1 MQRRMKLCSEGFRK
15 FYEIAY
21 VNTDDPAEAT
31 ERMGKA
37 MSLIAEELHLGK
49 VDIRVEAPATMYAP
63 EGIDIT
69 ALYFLSDLGCEIGD
83 MVEHAFVTGENGCV
97 WVYLY
102 PEKGYHWNE
111 EDKEAVAFLAQ
122 NIFVITGRAR
132 VMGMMAQ
139 MNKVDTL
146 TGTANV
152 AGLQQFCGML
162 LSKDI
167 FDQYTYILLN
177 VKDFSSINRRFGI
190 QKGVELLRRY
200 GKILQNFVHCDEI
213 IASSGGDSFV
223 VLVQNERVEEILEE
237 LRSVSLL
244 DIDGDE
250 SIEIQVRAGVYPIQ
264 PGDTMNEV
272 MNNSAIALN
281 HAKQSLNQDF
291 VIYSDMMMVQ
301 ILKEKEISSIFPKA
315 LKEKEFSVYYRSKG
329 NITPEFISDCDAMVR
344 WMRDGQIVP
353 TLEFVP
359 ILEREGSIRDLD
371 FYVLDQVCQDVRRWM
386 NDGKEDIHVTVHFS
400 KLHKKGEL
408 LNSHIRYTLERYE
421 IPEEFVSVE

>member
-1 MQRRMKLCSEGFRK
+1 MKLCSEGFRK

-21 VNTDDPAEAT
+21 INTDNPAEAT

-37 MSLIAEELHLGK
+37 MDLIAEELHLGK

-63 EGIDIT
+63 QGIDIT
-69 ALYFLSDLGCEIGD
+69 ALCFLSERGCEVGG

-102 PEKGYHWNE
+102 PEKGYQWDD
-111 EDKEAVAFLAQ
+111 EDKGAVAFLAQ

-132 VMGMMAQ
+132 VMGMLTQ

-146 TGTANV
+146 TGMANV

-162 LSKDI
+162 MSKGI
-167 FDQYTYILLN
+167 FDQYAYILLN
-177 VKDFSSINRRFGI
+177 VKNFSAVNRRFGI
-190 QKGVELLRRY
+190 EKGVEILRRY
-200 GKILQNFVHCDEI
+200 GKVLQNFVHCDEI

-223 VLVQNERVEEILEE
+223 VLIQSERVEEVLEA
-237 LRSVSLL
+237 LRSVTI
-244 DIDGDE
+244 DGVDGDE
-250 SIEIQVRAGVYPIQ
+250 SVEIQVRAGVYPIQ

-281 HAKQSLNQDF
+281 HARQSLNQDF

-301 ILKEKEISSIFPKA
+301 ILKEKEISTIFPQA
-315 LKEKEFSVYYRSKG
+315 LKDKEFSVYYKPKG
-329 NITPEFISDCDAMVR
+329 EVTAGFISDCDAMVR
-344 WMRDGQIVP
+344 WLRDGQIVP

-359 ILEREGSIRDLD
+359 ILEREGTIRDLD

-386 NDGKEDIHVTVHFS
+386 NEGKEDIHVAVHFS
-400 KLHKKGEL
+400 KLHKKGESL
-408 LNSHIRYTLERYE
+408 DSHIRYALERYE
-421 IPEEFVSVE
+421 IPEGFVTVE